1 MSSMKKLVHS
11 CHCMGSRFCSWV
23 RPRAARLLRLCR
35 DSISWLSRFL
45 LFHVHPFWIQLG
57 YYLAVSLVG
66 YLVLKATAQDSSEL
80 RHRDLDL
87 FFTSVSATTASS
99 MSTVEMEELS
109 RAQLLVM
116 IVLMLLSG
124 EVFTS
129 LLELQLLRLK
139 LLKQSRIDEQAERPS
154 GFINCIE
161 LGIPSSAQRVDSNQP
176 NEAKAASV
184 RNHHISNK
192 LKYDATTS
200 LSQIVLGYILVFHV
214 LGTGLIALYVNLDRD
229 AKQVLER
236 KGLRAD
242 LFSVFTMVSTF
253 ASCGFV
259 PINEG
264 MAAFRS
270 SPGLLLILI
279 PQLLAGNT
287 LYAPCL
293 HIAVRALEK
302 AAARRKEFVDALRN
316 GREVGFFHLMGSVRC
331 RYICLTALGFVTIQ
345 LVLFCGL
352 EWRSEIMSGLS
363 PYQKLVCSLFQ
374 VVNSRYAGESV
385 FDISMVSPAV
395 LVLFLMMM
403 YLPPYTSFA
412 PEKYH
417 QEVAL
422 GRPTGNAVHHQSR
435 TLEGYFTLS
444 QISYLVICVIGVCIT
459 ERRPM
464 ADDPLNFSTLNVA
477 IEVISAY
484 GNVGFSAGY
493 SCERRLK
500 AEGYCKDASYG
511 FVGRW
516 SKTGKLIIVVIMF
529 FGKLSKF
536 SKRGGKAW
544 DLS

>member
-1 MSSMKKLVHS
+1 MSSMKKLIHS
-11 CHCMGSRFCSWV
+11 CHYAGSQFCNWV

-57 YYLAVSLVG
+57 YYLAVSLAG
-66 YLVLKATAQDSSEL
+66 YLVLKATARDGSEL

-139 LLKQSRIDEQAERPS
+139 LLKQSRLDEQADRRS
-154 GFINCIE
+154 GFVDCIE
-161 LGIPSSAQRVDSNQP
+161 LGIPSSAQKVDSNQH
-176 NEAKAASV
+176 NEAKAVSV
-184 RNHHISNK
+184 RNPNMSNK
-192 LKYDATTS
+192 LKYDAATC
-200 LSQIVLGYILVFHV
+200 LSQVVLGYILVFHV
-214 LGTGLIALYVNLDRD
+214 LGSGLITLYVYLDRD

-236 KGLRAD
+236 KGLRGD
-242 LFSVFTMVSTF
+242 LFSLFTMVSTF

-259 PINEG
+259 PLNEG
-264 MAAFRS
+264 MVAFRK

-279 PQLLAGNT
+279 PQVLAGNT

-293 HIAVRALEK
+293 HAALWALEK
-302 AAARRKEFVDALRN
+302 ASAKRKELGDALRN
-316 GREVGFFHLMGSVRC
+316 GRDVGYFHLVGSVRC
-331 RYICLTALGFVTIQ
+331 RYICLTALLFVTVQ

-352 EWRSEIMSGLS
+352 EWRSGIMSGLT

-374 VVNSRYAGESV
+374 VVNSRYAGESA
-385 FDISMVSPAV
+385 FDLSMVSPAV
-395 LVLFLMMM
+395 LVLFLVMM

-417 QEVAL
+417 QKVVL
-422 GRPTGNAVHHQSR
+422 GRPTGNAAHHQSS
-435 TLEGYFTLS
+435 TLGGYFMLS
-444 QISYLVICVIGVCIT
+444 QISYLVICVVGVCIT
-459 ERRPM
+459 ERRAM
-464 ADDPLNFSTLNVA
+464 VDDPLNFSALNIAV
-477 IEVISAY
+477 EVISAY
-484 GNVGFSAGY
+484 GNVGFTTGY

-500 AEGYCKDASYG
+500 AEGYCKDATYG

-516 SKTGKLIIVVIMF
+516 SKTGKLIIVAVMF

-536 SKRGGKAW
+536 SKRGGQAW